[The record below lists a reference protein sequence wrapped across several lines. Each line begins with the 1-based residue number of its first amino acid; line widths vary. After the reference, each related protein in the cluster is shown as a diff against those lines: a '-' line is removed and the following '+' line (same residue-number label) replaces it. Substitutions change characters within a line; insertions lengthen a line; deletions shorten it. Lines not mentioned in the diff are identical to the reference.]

1 MSRLSLT
8 RGDVEEITEF
18 IQCLFLE
25 DGVPW
30 VIGYSGGKD
39 STATLQL
46 VWCALAGL
54 PSSQRNQKTVYV
66 ISTDTL
72 VEQPVVARW
81 VAESHDLI
89 RKAAKE
95 QDMPVVPHR
104 LRPKTKDTYW
114 VNLLG
119 RGYPA
124 PRQTFRWCTSRLKIA
139 PSNAFILDVLR
150 SHGEAILVLGI
161 RKAESSRRSAIMS
174 RHESRRTRDYL
185 SPNAS
190 LPNSWVFSP
199 IESWSN
205 DDVWL
210 YLMQYQN
217 PWGRSNKALMQM
229 YRGASLD
236 NDCPLILDTTAPS
249 CGSSRFGCWVCTLV
263 SADRSMEA
271 MIQNDEEK
279 TWMTPLLDLRNEIG
293 VLSPDGRIDDRDRRD
308 YRRMDGSIKLKA
320 DQAIHGPYTK
330 RWREYLL
337 RRLLETQEESRR
349 LNPEQASCITLITSE
364 ELREIRRIWVQE
376 KHEFD
381 DALPELY
388 EEVTGCSYQFSDD
401 LPTHPFGRSEWA
413 LLEELCAGD
422 HVRLEMLTSMIGVAH
437 KSRESIVRKSI
448 RQELEAIIRR
458 CFYESEEDA
467 VAFQQYRNRLR
478 GSLLIREDHHE
489 EPDEGL

>member
-1 MSRLSLT
+1 MTQLSLT
-8 RGDVEEITEF
+8 KGVVQEITEF
-18 IQCLFLE
+18 IQRLFLE
-25 DGVPW
+25 DEVPW
-30 VIGYSGGKD
+30 VVGYSGGKD

-46 VWCALAGL
+46 VWYALASL
-54 PSSQRNQKTVYV
+54 SADQRNRKTVYV

-81 VAESHDLI
+81 VSEAHDLI
-89 RKAAKE
+89 RRASVE
-95 QDMPVVPHR
+95 QDMPIVPHR
-104 LRPKTKDTYW
+104 LTPKTKDTYW

-139 PSNAFILDVLR
+139 PSNSFILNVLK
-150 SHGEAILVLGI
+150 SHGEAVLVLGI

-190 LPNSWVFSP
+190 LPNSQVFSP

-236 NDCPLILDTTAPS
+236 NDCPIILDTTTPS

-263 SADRSMEA
+263 SVDRSMEA
-271 MIQNDEEK
+271 MIQNDGEK
-279 TWMTPLLDLRNEIG
+279 VWMTPLLDLRNEIG
-293 VLSPDGRIDDRDRRD
+293 VLGSDGAIDDRDRRD
-308 YRRMDGSIKLKA
+308 YRRMDGSLKLKA

-337 RRLLETQEESRR
+337 RRLLGTQEEIRR
-349 LNPEQASCITLITSE
+349 LSPGPAGDIVLITPE

-381 DALPELY
+381 DTLPGLY
-388 EEVTGCSYQFSDD
+388 EEMTGCPYPFKDD
-401 LPTHPFGRSEWA
+401 LQPHSFSRSEWE
-413 LLEELCAGD
+413 LLEELCEGD
-422 HVRLEMLTSMIGVAH
+422 HVRLDMLASMIDLAQ
-437 KSRESIVRKSI
+437 KSRESIVRKPI
-448 RQELEAIIRR
+448 KQELEGIIRR

-467 VAFQQYRNRLR
+467 VAFHRHRSHLR
-478 GSLLIREDHHE
+478 GSLLIQED
-489 EPDEGL
+489 PDGQA